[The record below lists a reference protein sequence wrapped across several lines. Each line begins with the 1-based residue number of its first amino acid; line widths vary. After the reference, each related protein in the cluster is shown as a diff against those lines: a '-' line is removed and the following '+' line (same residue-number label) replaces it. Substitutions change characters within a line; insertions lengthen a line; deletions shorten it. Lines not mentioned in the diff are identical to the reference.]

1 MAYGCLLACYML
13 RYAMLGATMY
23 LVAGE
28 PLDFADLVREH
39 RAAGRPER
47 ELHAAITAR
56 AHSVIAQHRRAYH
69 AC

>member
-1 MAYGCLLACYML
+1 
-13 RYAMLGATMY
+13 MLGATMY

-56 AHSVIAQHRRAYH
+56 AHSVA
-69 AC
+69 